1 MAAAKKPKSKKQTK
15 ESGAVYVSS
24 AGTYYE
30 DPEITAEKINDFQ
43 DNVYGRGLAMKQR
56 HLIFTDK
63 YTLDVLDTEG
73 ETDPDITAD
82 ILKMCDSKGV
92 RLWPN
97 MQRAYNSIF
106 WYGIGLYNPVWE
118 YVDNIYTLTKLRHL
132 PSYSFRSEPMGASET
147 YSELLKGITLDDK
160 GEIEF
165 HQVTDSMGT
174 VEKLENIFYV
184 KDPVSDELA
193 GESIVLPL
201 IPVFNMLKF
210 VWNTQMQQSNRT
222 GAKILFIKV
231 TDPQKASELNTNV
244 SDVAYANEIIQNWGK
259 NTAYQLRGNME
270 LIDPGIKDDSNN
282 LDVIEALHN
291 MVIDYITPASYITSG
306 AENRLGGSDKQRE
319 ELILKYIQGVHT
331 WLEDQFEMLLNRYL
345 EYNGYEGYVVKI
357 NIPSPSV
364 DISQIQLEQANSGF
378 TTKSLTI
385 NEIRERLGAEVL
397 DDEGIEDLLAQHERI
412 GPAPMGFG
420 MKEDTRDTKPP
431 KEEKDTEKDLK
442 SAAEQL
448 ADDVVKALEKEKSI
462 SNTSTNK
469 NTDVYKLSS
478 AEYEEANKIYGK
490 DRAFSIG
497 KDKVGYYIYTHRAR
511 SESRTTMAEIP
522 TRTIKFIASTS

>member
-1 MAAAKKPKSKKQTK
+1 MAASKKPKTEKQTK
-15 ESGAVYVSS
+15 ESGTVYVSS
-24 AGTYYE
+24 AGTYYS
-30 DPEITAEKINDFQ
+30 DPDITAEKIKDFK

-63 YTLDVLDTEG
+63 YTVDVLDSDG
-73 ETDPDITAD
+73 ETYPDVTTD
-82 ILKMCDSKGV
+82 ILKMCESKGV
-92 RLWPN
+92 RLWAN
-97 MQRAYNSIF
+97 MQRAYISIF
-106 WYGIGLYNPVWE
+106 WYGIGAYNDVWG
-118 YVDNIYTLTKLRHL
+118 YVDNVFTLTKLRHL
-132 PSYSFRSEPMGASET
+132 PSYSFRAAPAGVNEV
-147 YSELLKGITLDDK
+147 YSELLQGITLDDK
-160 GEIEF
+160 KEIEF
-165 HQVTDSMGT
+165 HQVVDDMGT

-210 VWNTQMQQSNRT
+210 VWDTQMQQSNRT

-231 TDPQKASELNTNV
+231 TDPQPASKLNGNV

-270 LIDPGIKDDSNN
+270 LIDPAIKDDSNN
-282 LDVIEALHN
+282 LDVIEALQN
-291 MVIDYITPASYITSG
+291 LVIDYITPTSYITSG

-345 EYNGYEGYVVKI
+345 EYNGYEGYTVKI

-364 DISQIQLEQANSGF
+364 DISQIQLEQANTGF
-378 TTKSLTI
+378 TTKSLLL

-397 DDEGIEDLLAQHERI
+397 DDEGIEDLLAQHERM

-431 KEEKDTEKDLK
+431 KEEKATEKDLK

-448 ADDVVKALEKEKSI
+448 ADDVIKALEKE
-462 SNTSTNK
+462 
-469 NTDVYKLSS
+469 
-478 AEYEEANKIYGK
+478 
-490 DRAFSIG
+490 
-497 KDKVGYYIYTHRAR
+497 
-511 SESRTTMAEIP
+511 
-522 TRTIKFIASTS
+522 

>member
-1 MAAAKKPKSKKQTK
+1 MAAAKNPKPKKQTK

-30 DPEITAEKINDFQ
+30 DPEVTAEKINDFQ

-73 ETDPDITAD
+73 ETDADITTD
-82 ILKMCDSKGV
+82 MLTMCDSKGV

-106 WYGIGLYNPVWE
+106 WYGIGLYNPVWK

-132 PSYSFRSEPMGASET
+132 PSCSFRSEPAGVTET
-147 YSELLKGITLDDK
+147 YSELLPGITLDDK

-165 HQVTDSMGT
+165 SQVTDSMGT

-201 IPVFNMLKF
+201 IPIFHMLKF
-210 VWNTQMQQSNRT
+210 LLDTQMQQSNRT
-222 GAKILFIKV
+222 GAKILFIRV
-231 TDPQKASELNTNV
+231 TNPQKASDLNGGV
-244 SDVAYANEIIQNWGK
+244 GDVEYANEIIQKWGK

-270 LIDPGIKDDSNN
+270 LIDPGIKDDSKN
-282 LDVIEALHN
+282 LDVIETLHN
-291 MVIDYITPASYITSG
+291 IAIDYITPTSYITSG

-319 ELILKYIQGVHT
+319 ELILKYIQGIHT

-364 DISQIQLEQANSGF
+364 DISQIQLEQANTGF

-397 DDEGIEDLLAQHERI
+397 DDEGIEDLLAQHERM

-431 KEEKDTEKDLK
+431 NEEKDTEKDLK

-448 ADDVVKALEKEKSI
+448 ADDVVKALEKE
-462 SNTSTNK
+462 
-469 NTDVYKLSS
+469 
-478 AEYEEANKIYGK
+478 
-490 DRAFSIG
+490 
-497 KDKVGYYIYTHRAR
+497 
-511 SESRTTMAEIP
+511 
-522 TRTIKFIASTS
+522 